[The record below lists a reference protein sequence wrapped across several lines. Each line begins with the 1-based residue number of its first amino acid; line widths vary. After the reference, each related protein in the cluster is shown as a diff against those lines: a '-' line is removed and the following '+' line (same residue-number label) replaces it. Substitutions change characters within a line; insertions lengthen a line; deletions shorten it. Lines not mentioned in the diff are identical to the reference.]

1 MGVVCWSP
9 PLEKVILKSSN
20 IKTQKNNRGM
30 ELLLFL
36 SAAFTLSTAA
46 PNQHRHIR
54 AAPAFENVCNTAA
67 GAYSQAKSS
76 GKSSKIASLTSAKTF
91 YVEFF
96 NSKIKGRVPF
106 CENTVD
112 AAQAKSV
119 AGMVKYFNSASSNNL
134 NVLTPICKATTVA
147 FMTAKIEERGDIAA
161 KLAAAAAYTPFI
173 LTDFG
178 ADPGEACIKS
188 QDYISS

>member
-1 MGVVCWSP
+1 MV
-9 PLEKVILKSSN
+9 
-20 IKTQKNNRGM
+20 
-30 ELLLFL
+30 LLFLLL
-36 SAAFTLSTAA
+36 SAAFTLSAGA
-46 PNQHRHIR
+46 PPETHRQIR
-54 AAPAFENVCNTAA
+54 AAPAFENVCKAA
-67 GAYSQAKSS
+67 EEAYRGARAS
-76 GKSSKIASLTSAKTF
+76 GKSSKIASLISVKTF

-96 NSKIKGRVPF
+96 NSKIRGRVPM

-119 AGMVKYFNSASSNNL
+119 AGMVKYFNSAVSNNL

-147 FMTAKIEERGDIAA
+147 FMTAKIEERGEIAA

-173 LTDFG
+173 LRDFG

-188 QDYISS
+188 QDYISR